1 VIIGPSTF
9 SLPTVDGSEQSSC
22 FHERKCPGIGP
33 HALGSPSRELMGVS
47 KESGLKMELESSCW
61 QGSHIA
67 GILSLSNGQF
77 VVDTVARK
85 NTSNVPAVQLIA

>member
-1 VIIGPSTF
+1 
-9 SLPTVDGSEQSSC
+9 
-22 FHERKCPGIGP
+22 
-33 HALGSPSRELMGVS
+33 MGGS

-85 NTSNVPAVQLIA
+85 NTSNAPAVQLTA